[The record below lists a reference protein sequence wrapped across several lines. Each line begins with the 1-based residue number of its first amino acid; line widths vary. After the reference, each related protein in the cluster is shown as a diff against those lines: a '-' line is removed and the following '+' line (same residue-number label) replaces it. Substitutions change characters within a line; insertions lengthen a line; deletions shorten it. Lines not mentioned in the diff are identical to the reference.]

1 MRIGWRDRQEC
12 LCYDKLMRRKFSMLL
27 LSCILLA
34 GVIAC
39 SDSSTAKQT
48 ADGASADSVPVYSY
62 QVVNTWPHDA
72 EAYTQGLVF
81 HDGAL
86 FESTGLHGSSS
97 LRRVELTTGKV
108 KKKVNVPREY
118 FAEGMTIFRDK
129 IFQLTWQ
136 SQKGF
141 VYDLKKLKQEG
152 EFTYEG
158 EGWGLTHDNQS
169 LIMSDGTNRIRFLDP
184 ISFQIQRTISVY
196 DSGQPLTQL
205 NELEYI
211 KGEIY
216 ANIWKTNRLVRIDP
230 TTGRINAWIDMTGLH
245 HQGDDG
251 DSENCLNG
259 IAYDA
264 EGERLFVTGKRW
276 PNIFEIRLVRK

>member
-1 MRIGWRDRQEC
+1 M
-12 LCYDKLMRRKFSMLL
+12 MLPV
-27 LSCILLA
+27 IFFA
-34 GVIAC
+34 GVLAC

-48 ADGASADSVPVYSY
+48 ADRPTATEDVPVYSY
-62 QVVNTWPHDA
+62 EIINTWPHNE

-86 FESTGLHGSSS
+86 FESTGLYGSSS
-97 LRRVELTTGKV
+97 LRRVELKTGKV
-108 KKKVNVPREY
+108 KKKVEIAREY
-118 FAEGMTIFRDK
+118 FAEGITIFRDK
-129 IFQLTWQ
+129 LFQLTWQ
-136 SQKGF
+136 AQRGF

-158 EGWGLTHDNQS
+158 QGWGLTDDDHS

-184 ISFQIQRTISVY
+184 ASFQVQRTISVY
-196 DSGQPLTQL
+196 ENGQPLTEL

-216 ANIWKTNRLVRIDP
+216 ANIWKTDRIVRIDP
-230 TTGRINAWIDMTGLH
+230 ITGKVTAWIDMTGLH
-245 HQGDDG
+245 HQGDERAP
-251 DSENCLNG
+251 ENCLNG

-264 EGERLFVTGKRW
+264 ESDRLFVTGKRW
-276 PNIFEIRLVRK
+276 SKMFEIRLVRK